1 MLQGFDV
8 LKKLAKNQELFN
20 INCVSI
26 TIKGVFF
33 SNLQLQYIYEYENN
47 LVIKNTSANPDK
59 NMIPAKLKSFNNTE
73 G

>member
-8 LKKLAKNQELFN
+8 LKKLAKNWELSN
-20 INCVSI
+20 INCISI